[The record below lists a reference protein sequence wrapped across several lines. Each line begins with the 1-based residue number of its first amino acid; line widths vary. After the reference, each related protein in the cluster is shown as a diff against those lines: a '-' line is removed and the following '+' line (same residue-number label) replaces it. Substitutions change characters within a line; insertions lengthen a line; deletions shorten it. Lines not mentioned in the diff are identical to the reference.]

1 MYICPGDQD
10 GKSVFGRHVYGN
22 PNRPEVCPVL
32 ALAVYVFMLN
42 SFRSPSSADTAS
54 PLLFVK
60 SGAEDR
66 FSQWMHKFLR
76 TYQAEIEQLFNTP
89 VSDFGQLWLFIS
101 ISFSFNLF
109 DYYIVIVWF

>member
-1 MYICPGDQD
+1 
-10 GKSVFGRHVYGN
+10 
-22 PNRPEVCPVL
+22 
-32 ALAVYVFMLN
+32 
-42 SFRSPSSADTAS
+42 
-54 PLLFVK
+54 VK

-66 FSQWMHKFLR
+66 FSQWMHKLLR